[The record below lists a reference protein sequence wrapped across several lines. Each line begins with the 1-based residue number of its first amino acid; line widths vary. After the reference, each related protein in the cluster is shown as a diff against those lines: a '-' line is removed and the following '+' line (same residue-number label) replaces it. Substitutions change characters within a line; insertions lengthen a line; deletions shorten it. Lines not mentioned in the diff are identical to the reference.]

1 VPIVRETGGLKETV
15 IPYNEYENTGNGFSF
30 ANYNAHEM
38 LYTIQY
44 AKYTYYEHR
53 QRWNDIVYRG
63 MMSDYSWEASARK
76 YEDLYYMLLG

>member
-1 VPIVRETGGLKETV
+1 
-15 IPYNEYENTGNGFSF
+15 
-30 ANYNAHEM
+30 M

-76 YEDLYYMLLG
+76 YEDLYYMLLS